1 MSEEQVEYAIDNI
14 EEINVAGLEDW
25 KVDRYIE
32 EIKENNENL
41 KRYEVIMN
49 KRINELKEQY
59 NQKKESI
66 LKKNHFLLTT
76 LNTYAKQQ
84 KALKSTKTQ
93 QKLSLL
99 SGDIVIKKAAKKM
112 KAPTKDKVEKLVEN
126 YPEHKIVEEVVKIDW
141 KELKKKLI
149 IQDGVVIDKETGE
162 DISDLVTIEDLP
174 EETIVK

>member
-1 MSEEQVEYAIDNI
+1 MSEEQLEHVVDNI
-14 EEINVAGLEDW
+14 EDIDVAELEDW

-32 EIKENNENL
+32 EIKENNEDL
-41 KRYEVIMN
+41 KRYEDIMN
-49 KRINELKEQY
+49 KRIDELREQY

-112 KAPTKDKVEKLVEN
+112 KAPTKDKVEKLAEA
-126 YPEHKIVEEVVKIDW
+126 YPEHKIVEEMVKVDW
-141 KELKKKLI
+141 KELKKKFV
-149 IQDGVVIDKETGE
+149 IQNGKVYDKETGE
-162 DISDLVTIEDLP
+162 EVSDLVTIEDKP
-174 EETIVK
+174 EETIIK